1 MEVTITVKNFKRMHL
16 IIIIVAVAALVLTG
30 CFGVNKI
37 NNVADDSAIDENAPN
52 TESPAVPFP
61 WGGNMDGKE
70 MTLND
75 VRQLAGKGDN
85 LLFEDLWQYKGGNA
99 SSSHDRYIMVYKIE
113 GGYRL
118 VVHSNSTGRPDAVN
132 LESIWESGGS
142 GIDIRYNDVDEF
154 LSANPSQDA
163 VTEEEAQN
171 IGQTKLKA
179 DLEPVNWY
187 ILGDLP
193 INTDNEDAVFA
204 EALLDSI
211 YTIDESCWVFR
222 VKATAEWGG
231 SYYAVG
237 KKTGTIFI
245 CSFDDEGKPIWSV
258 VDSE

>member
-1 MEVTITVKNFKRMHL
+1 MKNFKKMPFIV
-16 IIIIVAVAALVLTG
+16 IITAAAALVLTG

-37 NNVADDSAIDENAPN
+37 KNAADDSAIDENAPN
-52 TESPAVPFP
+52 AETPAVPFP

-70 MTLND
+70 MTLD
-75 VRQLAGKGDN
+75 HVHQLAGKGDD
-85 LLFEDLWQYKGGNA
+85 LMFEDLWQYKGGNA

-118 VVHSNSTGRPDAVN
+118 IVHSNSTGKPDAVN

-154 LSANPSQDA
+154 LSANPSQNA
-163 VTEEEAQN
+163 ITEEEAQD
-171 IGQTKLKA
+171 IGQIKLKVE
-179 DLEPVNWY
+179 LEPVSWS
-187 ILGDLP
+187 ILGDWP
-193 INTDNEDAVFA
+193 INTDDKDAVFA

-222 VKATAEWGG
+222 VKATAEWEG
-231 SYYAVG
+231 SFYAVG

-245 CSFDDEGKPIWSV
+245 CSFDDEGKPIWSA
-258 VDSE
+258 EQ